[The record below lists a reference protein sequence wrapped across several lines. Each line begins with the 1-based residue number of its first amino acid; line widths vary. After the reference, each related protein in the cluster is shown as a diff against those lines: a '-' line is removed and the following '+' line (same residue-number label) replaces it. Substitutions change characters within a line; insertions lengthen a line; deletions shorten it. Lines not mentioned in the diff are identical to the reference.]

1 MISRNEARYSGPR
14 CTWGDIR
21 RGRYAGFKAVREFK
35 QYPLAIWLR
44 RREMNEHQ
52 SEIERL
58 PSVFVIGNFQHE
70 GLSAK
75 IESQGF
81 RVVNRSLMS
90 RESNWRKIIGLMR
103 EQGETL
109 GVAAVFL
116 YVPTTTLLQI
126 ARSEYDDV
134 RPELLS
140 ALKDMRSIVF
150 VHEDN
155 LRGSVEPFPWQVR
168 NEESEL
174 DDDVEVPWW
183 TDEDREQFERYIRG
197 ASRLLTSEEWK
208 QEHASDIE
216 RALAFLES
224 LAGSGIEISPFRK
237 RSDVTIRMF
246 EVLEEAEAGIFLRL
260 YVPHGRYQS
269 EQFEDFLTL
278 FSRYLR
284 DVEKKEFSVDVSR
297 TSRGTTYVFKG
308 RGDAGSVED
317 LRSAIERFDKFLEIS
332 QIDPQSAVQAI
343 EIAGASREMA
353 AFVVEK
359 YARSMRRLTLEMR
372 HEYQRKKLLIEQAL
386 EADVLDADEAGGLA
400 LPATA
405 HPSSLFSIVGN
416 VAPVTIN
423 ISAANVVN
431 GSSSVVEGVVS
442 GNVTYSSEDRQ
453 ILLMLEGLSDRIEA
467 LKLRSELERLKDPAT
482 SQEQKRTSVQKL
494 KAFLF
499 QSGKYVAKKVDE
511 VGTQLL
517 VNYLEGLISGR
528 P

>member
-1 MISRNEARYSGPR
+1 
-14 CTWGDIR
+14 
-21 RGRYAGFKAVREFK
+21 
-35 QYPLAIWLR
+35 
-44 RREMNEHQ
+44 MNEHQ
-52 SEIERL
+52 SDFERL

-81 RVVNRSLMS
+81 RVINRSLLS

-103 EQGETL
+103 EQGDAL

-126 ARSEYDDV
+126 ARTDYDDV

-140 ALKDMRSIVF
+140 LLKEMRSVVF

-155 LRGSVEPFPWQVR
+155 LRGTVEPFPWQVR
-168 NEESEL
+168 NEGGEL
-174 DDDVEVPWW
+174 DEDDAEVPWW
-183 TDEDREQFERYIRG
+183 TDEDKEQFERYRRG
-197 ASRLLTSEEWK
+197 ATRLLTAEEWK
-208 QEHASDIE
+208 REHAPEIE

-224 LAGSGIEISPFRK
+224 LAGAGIEVSPFRK

-284 DVEKKEFSVDVSR
+284 DVEKKEFSIDVSR

-308 RGDAGSVED
+308 RGDASSVED
-317 LRSAIERFDKFLEIS
+317 LRCAIERFDKFLEIS
-332 QIDPQSAVQAI
+332 QIDPQSAAQAI
-343 EIAGASREMA
+343 EIAGASRETA
-353 AFVVEK
+353 AFVVDK

-400 LPATA
+400 LPTMA
-405 HPSSLFSIVGN
+405 HPSSLFSVVGN

-423 ISAANVVN
+423 ISAANVVT
-431 GSSSVVEGVVS
+431 GSASVVEGVVS

-499 QSGKYVAKKVDE
+499 QSGKYVARKVDE

-517 VNYLEGLISGR
+517 VNYLESLISGR
-528 P
+528 S